1 MTDEIP
7 AAVVGSSGGSADAA
21 RLDQAIV
28 VPGIGR
34 VTVEPDVASIRLGVA
49 VVRPTATATRE
60 DAASVM
66 TAVISALAAAGIE
79 RRDLRT
85 ALVGLSPVTDYSSER
100 GPQVTGYQLSNA
112 VDITVRNL
120 PTVGAVIDAG
130 LGAGATSL
138 DALGVRIADPSG
150 PATKARGAAVAD
162 ARRRAET
169 LAEAA
174 GRSLGAVIGIVEGQ
188 VPGGP
193 FPPRPMAA
201 MALKAEAE
209 TPIEGGTQ
217 DIVVLIVVT
226 YALD

>member
-1 MTDEIP
+1 VFVD
-7 AAVVGSSGGSADAA
+7 VKA
-21 RLDQAIV
+21 RQRPDQTLV
-28 VPGIGR
+28 VPGTGS
-34 VTVEPDVASIRLGVA
+34 VTVEPDIASIRLGVT
-49 VVRPTATATRE
+49 VVRPTATAARE

-66 TAVISALAAAGIE
+66 SAVISALAAAGVD

-112 VDITVRNL
+112 VDIAVRNL

-138 DALGVRIADPSG
+138 DTLHFRVADPST
-150 PATKARGAAVAD
+150 AAAEARGAAVAD
-162 ARRRAET
+162 AHRRAET

-174 GRSLGAVIGIVEGQ
+174 GRSLGAVVGIVEGQ
-188 VPGGP
+188 PPSGP

-201 MALKAEAE
+201 MALKADAE

-217 DIVVLIVVT
+217 DIVVSIVVT